1 MKAYASDLW
10 FRALEALR
18 VAKNYL
24 SLSPDSTA
32 SRAYYAAFY
41 AVSSHFALKDQT
53 YRKHSAVESAV
64 HRDLVKTGIWPKEL
78 GRYYSDLVE
87 LRTTGDYEGAEHV
100 SHEEASEAIRIA
112 EVIIKAIREAS
123 PELSE

>member
-10 FRALEALR
+10 FRALEALS
-18 VAKNYL
+18 VAKNDL

-41 AVSSHFALKDQT
+41 AVSALFALKDQT
-53 YRKHSAVESAV
+53 YSKHSAEESAV
-64 HRDLVKTGIWPKEL
+64 HRDLVKTGIWPKKY

-87 LRTTGDYEGAEHV
+87 L
-100 SHEEASEAIRIA
+100 
-112 EVIIKAIREAS
+112 
-123 PELSE
+123 